1 MCPKEHL
8 CMNWKDRCFF
18 AAADKFLSVSAD
30 KNTKVVILRMS
41 DVPAM
46 DVSALRKLEEVYR
59 SCKRKNITLILSHV
73 TEQPRRMMEKAG
85 FVVDVGSENFC
96 ESIETALRRAEQL
109 CQKQSRKKM

>member
-1 MCPKEHL
+1 MKILAVNPG
-8 CMNWKDRCFF
+8 
-18 AAADKFLSVSAD
+18 STS
-30 KNTKVVILRMS
+30 TKIAVILRMS

>member
-8 CMNWKDRCFF
+8 YTPPPGGGVIELEGPSFLQQQTN
-18 AAADKFLSVSAD
+18 FLSVSAD

-96 ESIETALRRAEQL
+96 ES
-109 CQKQSRKKM
+109 